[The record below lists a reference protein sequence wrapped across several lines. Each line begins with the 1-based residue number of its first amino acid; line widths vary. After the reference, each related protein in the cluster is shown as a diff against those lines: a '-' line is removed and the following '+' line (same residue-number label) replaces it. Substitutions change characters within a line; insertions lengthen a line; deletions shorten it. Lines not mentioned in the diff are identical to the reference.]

1 MPLQLAA
8 GDRLSVGPMRGG
20 RTRFPQLRRAA
31 DAAPPTYVLGHL
43 ADPMGRDE
51 DQVAAMD
58 RALASHAVAA
68 NRSTVGCLTVYTNL
82 RPALRPAD
90 LGLGLP
96 AP

>member
-1 MPLQLAA
+1 
-8 GDRLSVGPMRGG
+8 
-20 RTRFPQLRRAA
+20 
-31 DAAPPTYVLGHL
+31 
-43 ADPMGRDE
+43 MGRDE

-58 RALASHAVAA
+58 RALAEHAVAA
-68 NRSTVGCLTVYTNL
+68 NRSTVGCLTVYTDL